1 MAETHHTKRL
11 QSEDSTVLKVRVPL
25 HVLQRLYGY
34 LDKLETT
41 GVSANQESVL
51 RDALNVFLEAKGY

>member
-1 MAETHHTKRL
+1 
-11 QSEDSTVLKVRVPL
+11 VRVPL

-51 RDALNVFLEAKGY
+51 RDALNVFLEAK

>member
-1 MAETHHTKRL
+1 MAETLHTISLKG
-11 QSEDSTVLKVRVPL
+11 EASTVIKVRLPPHAL
-25 HVLQRLYGY
+25 RRLYGY

>member
-1 MAETHHTKRL
+1 MTETLHTISLK
-11 QSEDSTVLKVRVPL
+11 SESSTVIKVRVPP
-25 HVLQRLYGY
+25 HVLPRLYGY
-34 LDKLETT
+34 LDQLETT

>member
-1 MAETHHTKRL
+1 MAETLHTICLK
-11 QSEDSTVLKVRVPL
+11 SEDSTVIKVRLPL
-25 HVLQRLYGY
+25 HVLPRLYNY
-34 LDKLETT
+34 LDKLEAT